1 MRYTLIVCW
10 GFLVFLLAASCVP
23 QKKLL
28 LLQDKPQ
35 VSNQGEADKLL
46 RSFNLQ
52 QQVYALKPGDVLSL
66 RVQSATKPEYDFLG
80 AGSTTTVAGGD
91 PVLSG
96 YTLDAEG
103 NMLLPAV
110 GKIKL
115 SGLSLPEARA
125 KVTEVL
131 QDYLTEPTVNIRLLT
146 FRFTVLGEVSGQ
158 GQYTT
163 YQDNINIMEA
173 ISMAGGFSPYSDR
186 GRIRLIRYE
195 AGVANLYT
203 ISLLDDEIIGK
214 ANFYL
219 QPNDMIVI
227 DPLPAKFIRENLIG
241 TLTLGVSLVTTLLLV
256 ATRFL

>member
-1 MRYTLIVCW
+1 MRYTLIVFW
-10 GFLVFLLAASCVP
+10 GILMFLMASSCVP

-28 LLQDKPQ
+28 LLQDNPQ
-35 VSNQGEADKLL
+35 VSNQGDADKLL
-46 RSFNLQ
+46 RSFDLQ
-52 QQVYALKPGDVLSL
+52 QQVYTLKPGDVLSL
-66 RVQSATKPEYDFLG
+66 RVQSATKAEYDFLG
-80 AGSTTTVAGGD
+80 AGTSTSGTTD

-110 GKIKL
+110 GKINL
-115 SGLSLPEARA
+115 NGLTLPEARA
-125 KVTEVL
+125 KVTETL

-163 YQDNINIMEA
+163 YQDNLNVMEA
-173 ISMAGGFSPYSDR
+173 IALAGGFSPYSDR

-203 ISLLDDEIIGK
+203 ISLLDDDIIGK
-214 ANFYL
+214 TNFYL

-241 TLTLGVSLVTTLLLV
+241 TITLGISLVTTLLLV